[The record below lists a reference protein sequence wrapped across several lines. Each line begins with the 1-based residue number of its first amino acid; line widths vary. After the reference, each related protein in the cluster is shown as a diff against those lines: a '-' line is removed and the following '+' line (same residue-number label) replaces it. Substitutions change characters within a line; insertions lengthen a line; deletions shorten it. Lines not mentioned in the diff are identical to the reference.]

1 MTEARLIVENFV
13 DSMTHLMELLIKETS
28 ILNDKDFDGLE
39 SIQSRKLHLS
49 RVYEDAQKRLQEQ
62 RDSVNCLNE
71 EEREDLRK
79 LYKQFRGVLSENMIV
94 LRGSH
99 DATENVIKI
108 VIDAVKK
115 SFPKSI
121 FHIDCNG
128 GYSLNDLNFFKSI
141 DKYQLAFIEQPLS
154 HDDLLDHSK
163 LAKLITT
170 PICLDE
176 SINSVERARQA
187 IEINSCKY
195 INIK

>member
-79 LYKQFRGVLSENMIV
+79 LYKKFRGVLSENMIV

-115 SFPKSI
+115 ERGIAAHTAPAFKARPQ
-121 FHIDCNG
+121 
-128 GYSLNDLNFFKSI
+128 GYKAYAN
-141 DKYQLAFIEQPLS
+141 A
-154 HDDLLDHSK
+154 
-163 LAKLITT
+163 
-170 PICLDE
+170 
-176 SINSVERARQA
+176 
-187 IEINSCKY
+187 
-195 INIK
+195 

>member
-79 LYKQFRGVLSENMIV
+79 LYKKFRGVLSENMIV
-94 LRGSH
+94 LF
-99 DATENVIKI
+99 VCQKC
-108 VIDAVKK
+108 
-115 SFPKSI
+115 FL
-121 FHIDCNG
+121 
-128 GYSLNDLNFFKSI
+128 SLFS
-141 DKYQLAFIEQPLS
+141 
-154 HDDLLDHSK
+154 
-163 LAKLITT
+163 
-170 PICLDE
+170 
-176 SINSVERARQA
+176 
-187 IEINSCKY
+187 
-195 INIK
+195 

>member
-79 LYKQFRGVLSENMIV
+79 LYKKFRGVLSENMIV

-115 SFPKSI
+115 ERGIQPI
-121 FHIDCNG
+121 PH
-128 GYSLNDLNFFKSI
+128 
-141 DKYQLAFIEQPLS
+141 QL
-154 HDDLLDHSK
+154 SK
-163 LAKLITT
+163 LGRRDIKLTLTPSFLRVQFAAK
-170 PICLDE
+170 
-176 SINSVERARQA
+176 
-187 IEINSCKY
+187 
-195 INIK
+195 